1 MTMGMKIKTKIS
13 LALLFLFAA
22 IIGVTLI
29 SWYYLNDLSHDA
41 ENILKDNYESI
52 EFMKR
57 IIESSDSISLNPVR
71 AFAKIEASIQF
82 QEENVTEPGERELTH
97 LLRKTFERVRL
108 QPDDT
113 KGIAELRSY
122 CLRLQEVNM
131 SAIKAKNE
139 ITMTTG
145 DNASSYLMYITAVVG
160 LIAFTF
166 IVNFPGYV
174 ANPIASLTQ
183 SIKLIA
189 NKNYEERLH
198 FVRTDE
204 FQELAEAFNQMAEKL
219 DEYEHSN
226 LAKILFEKKRIETI
240 INKMS
245 DPVIGLDENKRVV
258 FVNDQALNMLNLN
271 QPQMVGRYAPDIAV
285 ENDLFRNLI
294 RVELN
299 GSDPG
304 SDLLKVVVEG
314 RENYFSKE
322 NIAISHRPTGEKSLV
337 AIGNVI
343 LLKNITPY
351 KELDLRKTNFIATIS
366 HELKTPIASLQL
378 GIKLLY
384 DDRVGKL
391 NEEQLNII
399 RTINDETTRL
409 SKITNELLDIS
420 QAETGNIKLN
430 LQKVDPLDIANYALE
445 SVKFHA
451 EKKRIALQKIY
462 IEPLPQVRAD
472 RDKATWV
479 LVNLLTNAIRYSP
492 ENGAVI
498 LTCSTKAGK
507 IHFSVKDAGPG
518 IETKYIARL
527 FEKYFQ
533 VPGSPSGTGLGL
545 AISKE
550 FIEAQGGSIA
560 VESEVGKGSD
570 FSFELLP
577 ATQLVP

>member
-1 MTMGMKIKTKIS
+1 
-13 LALLFLFAA
+13 
-22 IIGVTLI
+22 
-29 SWYYLNDLSHDA
+29 
-41 ENILKDNYESI
+41 
-52 EFMKR
+52 
-57 IIESSDSISLNPVR
+57 
-71 AFAKIEASIQF
+71 
-82 QEENVTEPGERELTH
+82 
-97 LLRKTFERVRL
+97 
-108 QPDDT
+108 
-113 KGIAELRSY
+113 
-122 CLRLQEVNM
+122 M

-139 ITMTTG
+139 ITMNTG
-145 DNASSYLMYITAVVG
+145 DNASSYLMYVAAVVG

-174 ANPIASLTQ
+174 ANPIAMLTQ
-183 SIKLIA
+183 SIKSIA

-198 FVRTDE
+198 FDRSDE

-245 DPVIGLDENKRVV
+245 DPVIGLDENKKVV
-258 FVNDQALNMLNLN
+258 FVNDQALNLLNLR
-271 QPQMVGRYAPDIAV
+271 QVQMIGRYAPDIAV

-294 RVELN
+294 RVEVN
-299 GSDPG
+299 GSEP
-304 SDLLKVVVEG
+304 SPNLLKVVVDG

-322 NIAISHRPTGEKSLV
+322 NISISHRPTGEKSLV
-337 AIGNVI
+337 PIGNVI

-384 DDRVGKL
+384 DDRIGKL

-399 RTINDETTRL
+399 RTINDETVRL
-409 SKITNELLDIS
+409 GKITNELLDIS
-420 QAETGNIKLN
+420 QVETGNIKLN
-430 LQKVDPLDIANYALE
+430 LQKVDPLDIVNYALE

-451 EKKRIALQKIY
+451 ERKKVIIEKDFE
-462 IEPLPQVRAD
+462 EPLPQVRAD

-492 ENGAVI
+492 ENGTVT
-498 LTCSTKAGK
+498 LSCSSKNGL
-507 IHFSVKDAGPG
+507 IHFSVKDVGPG
-518 IETKYIARL
+518 IETKYIPRL

-550 FIEAQGGSIA
+550 FIEAQGGKIA

-570 FSFELLP
+570 FSFELLQ
-577 ATQLVP
+577 AA